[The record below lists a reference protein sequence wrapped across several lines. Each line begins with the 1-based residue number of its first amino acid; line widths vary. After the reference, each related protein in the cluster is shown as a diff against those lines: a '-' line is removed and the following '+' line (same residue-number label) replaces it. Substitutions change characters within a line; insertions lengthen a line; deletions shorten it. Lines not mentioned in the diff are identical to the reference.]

1 MKKLAV
7 KKGPDE
13 CMACLTCEN
22 VCAAA
27 FYKSE
32 DTTTQNLSC
41 VQITSKGGKTKVIA
55 CVQCG
60 KCAESCESK
69 AISKNAKGV
78 YILDKKAC
86 VNCGKCIE
94 ACPFNLVVKVK
105 EWESP
110 SKCIACGICVKNCPM
125 DILYIKEEEEK
136 AKAS

>member
-7 KKGPDE
+7 KKEPNE
-13 CMACLTCEN
+13 CMACLSCELA
-22 VCAAA
+22 CAKA
-27 FYKSE
+27 FYKTE
-32 DTTTQNLSC
+32 DATTQNLSC
-41 VQITSKGGKTKVIA
+41 IQITNKGDKIKVLV

-60 KCAESCESK
+60 KCAKSCESK

-78 YILDKKAC
+78 YTLDKKAC

-94 ACPFNLVVKVK
+94 SCPFNLIVKAK
-105 EWESP
+105 ERDFP

-125 DILYIKEEEEK
+125 ELLYVKEDVEE